1 MKKFLIVAA
10 GVLAFAPAAAQAQN
24 MLVADFLRRSDAIS
38 MDRNGPNTPE
48 YLRLQRQLNETAK
61 LARNERRI
69 ARRQNRAPRAC
80 LRAGIRATTQ
90 WEIFAHLRSIPAAE
104 AQTTTVEDAY
114 MQLMARK
121 FPCRG

>member
-1 MKKFLIVAA
+1 MKKILIVAA
-10 GVLAFAPAAAQAQN
+10 CLAAFAPAAAQAQN
-24 MLVADFLRRSDAIS
+24 MTVADFLRRSDALS
-38 MDRNGPNTPE
+38 EARTGPDTPE
-48 YLRLQRQLNETAK
+48 YQRLARQLNETAK

-80 LRAGIRATTQ
+80 LRPGIRATTQ
-90 WEIFAHLRSIPAAE
+90 SEIFAHLRSIPAAE
-104 AQTTTVEDAY
+104 AQSLTLHDAY